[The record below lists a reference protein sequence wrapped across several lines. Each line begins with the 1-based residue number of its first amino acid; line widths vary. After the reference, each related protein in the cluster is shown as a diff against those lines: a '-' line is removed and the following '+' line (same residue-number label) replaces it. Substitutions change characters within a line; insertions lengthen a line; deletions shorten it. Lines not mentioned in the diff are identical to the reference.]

1 MKYIY
6 FIILVIYLVLSAA
19 SCSDS
24 SKYRSLVERELAK
37 EVRNDSLL
45 QGIKF
50 GMSRREFFSHC
61 WELNKKGLFKAGAG
75 NTTVF
80 FEMERNKKTYYVN
93 FYPKFIEDKIVELPV
108 EYTYPAF
115 APWNPKYSLD
125 ALQKEIR
132 DFYIGE
138 FGDNYLEIPS
148 KNNENGNA
156 YVWVDGNRRLSV
168 YKNIMR
174 NSVTALYFDLSFNKE
189 LEAVPN
195 DTGI

>member
-80 FEMERNKKTYYVN
+80 FEMERNKN
-93 FYPKFIEDKIVELPV
+93 
-108 EYTYPAF
+108 
-115 APWNPKYSLD
+115 
-125 ALQKEIR
+125 
-132 DFYIGE
+132 
-138 FGDNYLEIPS
+138 
-148 KNNENGNA
+148 
-156 YVWVDGNRRLSV
+156 
-168 YKNIMR
+168 
-174 NSVTALYFDLSFNKE
+174 
-189 LEAVPN
+189 
-195 DTGI
+195 